1 MVVALIPAEAAVTH
15 LPQHH
20 QCGSEH
26 SAAIAELRGADVGDP
41 NRQQPARRG
50 RPSNLEWQS
59 VGGVVKTRQGGL
71 AEHRQQSVAR
81 GV

>member
-1 MVVALIPAEAAVTH
+1 MVVVWTPSEAAITR

-26 SAAIAELRGADVGDP
+26 SAAIAELSCADVGDP
-41 NRQQPARRG
+41 NRQQSARRG
-50 RPSNLEWQS
+50 RPSNLEWQR

>member
-1 MVVALIPAEAAVTH
+1 MVVVRIPAEAAVAH
-15 LPQHH
+15 LPPHH
-20 QCGSEH
+20 KYGSKH
-26 SAAIAELRGADVGDP
+26 SAAIAELRGDDVGHP

-50 RPSNLEWQS
+50 RPSNLEWQR